1 MNIGR
6 CQPRTRKKKN
16 LLLNNKFLRII
27 FMHFKNRIMR
37 IGKVKTNVIMAN
49 ARVHIVVVVCNKIY
63 ERAIKV
69 KLNR

>member
-1 MNIGR
+1 
-6 CQPRTRKKKN
+6 
-16 LLLNNKFLRII
+16 
-27 FMHFKNRIMR
+27 MHFKNRIMR

-63 ERAIKV
+63 VRAIKV